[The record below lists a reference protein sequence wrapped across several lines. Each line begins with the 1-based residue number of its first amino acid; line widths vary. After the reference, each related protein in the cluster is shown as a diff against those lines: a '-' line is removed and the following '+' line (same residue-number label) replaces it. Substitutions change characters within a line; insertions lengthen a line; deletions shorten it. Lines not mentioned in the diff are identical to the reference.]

1 MDRVGFD
8 VATTAY
14 ELNIND
20 DKVMDVIKVLSDAIH
35 GVLRIASSNNQ
46 VTGSTESY
54 LSGDVTSK
62 VEMPLAPFY
71 KDLKNR

>member
-46 VTGSTESY
+46 VASGTEAY
-54 LSGDVTSK
+54 LPSDVASK
-62 VEMPLAPFY
+62 VEMPFAPFY
-71 KDLKNR
+71 KDLK